1 MVLFALLQSSYSH
14 STRTSGSQTPE
25 VAVERKDPNRAV
37 SGRCHNPCSLPMPV
51 ERDSCG
57 NHQAKLETAVSAEH
71 MKRPILLTANGRSW
85 RSSDD
90 EMVVDL
96 TEPRLESFM
105 QAYIGLGNKLPT
117 PPRFPEPL
125 ALRTYVDD
133 LAHLRLDQAVS
144 TLGNGINNPLNEHSS
159 EEALHHLTMPL
170 AKGAISP
177 SSHKWMGPPLP
188 RLRSTTGACSMIPS
202 SPLQELTR
210 DNCWSPSRPF
220 STSPTRC
227 RHSSG

>member
-1 MVLFALLQSSYSH
+1 MAHDRLC
-14 STRTSGSQTPE
+14 RP
-25 VAVERKDPNRAV
+25 RKQP
-37 SGRCHNPCSLPMPV
+37 
-51 ERDSCG
+51 
-57 NHQAKLETAVSAEH
+57 
-71 MKRPILLTANGRSW
+71 
-85 RSSDD
+85 
-90 EMVVDL
+90 
-96 TEPRLESFM
+96 
-105 QAYIGLGNKLPT
+105 
-117 PPRFPEPL
+117 PEPL
-125 ALRTYVDD
+125 TLRTYVDD

-210 DNCWSPSRPF
+210 GSSDPGEHTLAFGAQMALYGTVDAMMCRAFWA
-220 STSPTRC
+220 TSGRVS
-227 RHSSG
+227 HA